1 MNWSLAD
8 VALDPDELITVMST
22 VPGAWAGLVAWMS
35 VLEITVKPAAVVPNL
50 TPVAP
55 TKPQPV
61 TETTVPPPVG
71 PDVGLTL
78 ITVAVPL

>member
-1 MNWSLAD
+1 
-8 VALDPDELITVMST
+8 
-22 VPGAWAGLVAWMS
+22 MS